1 MKILLNVEDTRANFL
16 LELLASLSY
25 VTIESEIEDISEEH
39 KLILDK
45 RLAEYEQN
53 PNNLISWE
61 NVQAQLH
68 KTAL

>member
-53 PNNLISWE
+53 PNNVISWE